1 MSAEPDD
8 SHYLDSFLQERLP
21 ALGLD
26 YDTYGPYVRGLVAN
40 DIDDSHKRND
50 DNDNDDWDDILE
62 LLQESSET
70 HSDDRDA
77 FVIVLKQQ
85 LQEQRAQHWA
95 EVERRTQTQRLE
107 KQAEEQA
114 MLARDIELAVR
125 KEQELMERMKISDKG
140 GVVDDAKRLLV
151 ARFEYDESEMYEAD
165 GNFVKVSAETDSEL
179 VVSIKE
185 AAAMAHQEKLN
196 QMKSQKTSSKKEE
209 QQKTKQAKLDKI
221 KQKEERRSKAQKGER
236 HR

>member
-1 MSAEPDD
+1 MSDESDD

-26 YDTYGPYVRGLVAN
+26 YETYGPYVRGLVTN
-40 DIDDSHKRND
+40 DNDDSNND
-50 DNDNDDWDDILE
+50 DDDDWDDILE
-62 LLQESSET
+62 LLQASSET

-77 FVIVLKQQ
+77 FVIVLKQE
-85 LQEQRAQHWA
+85 LQERRAQHWA
-95 EVERRTQTQRLE
+95 DVERKTQTQRLE

-114 MLARDIELAVR
+114 MLARDIELAVK

-151 ARFEYDESEMYEAD
+151 ARFEYDESEMYGAD
-165 GNFVKVSAETDSEL
+165 GNFVKVSAETDSEPVL
-179 VVSIKE
+179 SNKD
-185 AAAMAHQEKLN
+185 AAALAHQEKLN
-196 QMKSQKTSSKKEE
+196 QMKSQKTTSKKEE
-209 QQKTKQAKLDKI
+209 QQKTKQAKLDKV
-221 KQKEERRSKAQKGER
+221 KQKEERRNKTQKGER